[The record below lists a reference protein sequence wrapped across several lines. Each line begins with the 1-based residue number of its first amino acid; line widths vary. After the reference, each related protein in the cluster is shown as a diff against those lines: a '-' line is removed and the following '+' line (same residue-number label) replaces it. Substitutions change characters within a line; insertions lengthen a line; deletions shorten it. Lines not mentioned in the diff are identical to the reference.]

1 MPTVDN
7 LGPEFLEFVITGMTV
22 TVEEDG
28 TVLVDDGK

>member
-7 LGPEFLEFVITGMTV
+7 LGDEFLEAVATGDTV

-28 TVLVDDGK
+28 TVTVS